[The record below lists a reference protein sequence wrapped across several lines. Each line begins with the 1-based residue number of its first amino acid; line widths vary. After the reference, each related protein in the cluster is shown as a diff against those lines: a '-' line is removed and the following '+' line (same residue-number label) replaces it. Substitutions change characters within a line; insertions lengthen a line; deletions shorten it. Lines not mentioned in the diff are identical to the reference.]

1 MVKQGFL
8 YTEPKHKNA
17 FNVFIETDCKTKSNS
32 VVNRVKGICRLYTI
46 EVDNSLDERIKAR
59 LTKGTLHHD
68 GLNITFVSGNN
79 SVELSDN
86 VLIIQSLKE
95 YKKGI
100 AWFERKGKQVN
111 IVVPCGL
118 SGTDI
123 LYRSFDNIDDAMESL
138 CELTKNRFNVVI
150 HKKVDGKDYYA
161 PMSTSFSLKDLRI
174 NLWRSRI
181 EHEICVT
188 AMVEWKGSN
197 TSVRICTIKRG
208 KILENPDISKEI
220 ALKNN
225 TVYKNS
231 ILPEI
236 VKAIKKV
243 YRQR

>member
-8 YTEPKHKNA
+8 YTESKHK
-17 FNVFIETDCKTKSNS
+17 NVFIETDCKTKSNS
-32 VVNRVKGICRLYTI
+32 VVNRVKDICRLSTI
-46 EVDNSLDERIKAR
+46 EGDTSLDERIKAR
-59 LTKGTLHHD
+59 LTKGTLHHN
-68 GLNITFVSGNN
+68 GLNITFVSGNS
-79 SVELSDN
+79 SVEMPDDA
-86 VLIIQSLKE
+86 LIIQSLKE

-100 AWFERKGKQVN
+100 AWFERKDKQVN
-111 IVVPCGL
+111 IVVPCGM

-123 LYRSFDNIDDAMESL
+123 LYKSFDNIDDAMESL
-138 CELTKNRFNVVI
+138 CGLTKNRFSVVI

-161 PMSTSFSLKDLRI
+161 PISTSFSLKALRI

-181 EHEICVT
+181 EYEICIT

-197 TSVRICTIKRG
+197 TSVRICNIKRG
-208 KILENPDISKEI
+208 KILENPDISKEV